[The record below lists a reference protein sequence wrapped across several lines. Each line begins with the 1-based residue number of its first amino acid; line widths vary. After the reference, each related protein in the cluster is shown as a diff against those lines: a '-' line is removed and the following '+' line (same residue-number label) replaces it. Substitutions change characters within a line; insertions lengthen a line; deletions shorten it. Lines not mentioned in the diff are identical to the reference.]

1 MKDEEKP
8 RRPRDITSRNVS
20 PRRNYLPRQPHL
32 PLVKADDQPPQEKR
46 GPGWGVH
53 QQHEP

>member
-8 RRPRDITSRNVS
+8 RRPRDIISRNVS